1 MTSYSNKYLF
11 IRSCDRTIGSSS
23 AFNVKLPSPYR
34 NVAGISLVSA
44 EVPFSFFNVASL
56 YTSGVQF
63 GYAGAW
69 YNMVLTAGQYNIS
82 DFQAAMLTGLKAHFP
97 AASFTSVDYDTISA
111 KLSIKYTGG
120 GAFSVGATS
129 IGKLGQLMG
138 CDPTGAVTTAANG
151 TLVFPAVAGLFP
163 YSSILM
169 CIDNLP
175 ANVLSTSS
183 LHCFARIQVNAP
195 PSGMIMVCNGTNVV
209 NSVAYKAPIAS
220 LDSLQISLKNNDGT
234 QLDMNGQEW
243 TATLLVTSSD

>member
-1 MTSYSNKYLF
+1 
-11 IRSCDRTIGSSS
+11 
-23 AFNVKLPSPYR
+23 
-34 NVAGISLVSA
+34 
-44 EVPFSFFNVASL
+44 
-56 YTSGVQF
+56 
-63 GYAGAW
+63 
-69 YNMVLTAGQYNIS
+69 MVLTAGQYNIS

-120 GAFSVGATS
+120 GAFSVGSTA

-151 TLVFPAVAGLFP
+151 TLTFPAVAGLFP

-195 PSGMIMVCNGTNVV
+195 PSGMIMVCNGTNVQNRRV
-209 NSVAYKAPIAS
+209 WLRRPRAVPRRRQTRPGRQLVGRRAAPVAKRR
-220 LDSLQISLKNNDGT
+220 
-234 QLDMNGQEW
+234 
-243 TATLLVTSSD
+243 